1 MYVLFYLLREEDVPF
16 YRLPEEDV
24 LFYRLPEEDVLFYLP
39 LALGPTLS
47 SKPDKLM
54 LITMDTTTT
63 TTTYHKEQKYDFCRQ
78 KPLLKHIV
86 GYKVLF

>member
-1 MYVLFYLLREEDVPF
+1 MYVLFYLLREENVPF
-16 YRLPEEDV
+16 YQ
-24 LFYRLPEEDVLFYLP
+24 LPEEDVLFYLP

-63 TTTYHKEQKYDFCRQ
+63 TTTTYHKEQQYDFCHQ
-78 KPLLKHIV
+78 KPLLKHSWFCFAFQGTV
-86 GYKVLF
+86 